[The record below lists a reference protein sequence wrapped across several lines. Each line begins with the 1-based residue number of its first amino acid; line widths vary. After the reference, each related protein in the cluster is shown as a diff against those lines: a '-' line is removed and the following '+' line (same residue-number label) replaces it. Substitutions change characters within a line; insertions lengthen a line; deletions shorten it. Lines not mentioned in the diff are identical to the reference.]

1 MKRIRVALG
10 IAAALFL
17 LTVIFIRSEERVAGL
32 NITATT
38 TMMQAAINDIGG
50 ERVKVH
56 VLIPGGSCPGHYDI
70 RPGDIRALKQ
80 SAILF
85 THGYEGFIP
94 RLRNAAGLPESQVI
108 RISVAENWQLPDV
121 YVRAAQAVA
130 AALSKTD
137 AAGRSEYLRRLKA
150 VQNRASAV
158 EAGIRQQ
165 AQRGAF
171 GSVAVICSEQ
181 QAAVLRWM
189 GFKVVAVYGRPE
201 EFTPSGMHHLVELGK
216 DKKVELVVDN
226 LQSGPAAGRQL
237 ARELGAR
244 HLLLSN
250 FPGGFDNTETW
261 ERTVLENMDRIV
273 TALSGR
279 KDGK

>member
-1 MKRIRVALG
+1 MKRIRAALG

-17 LTVIFIRSEERVAGL
+17 LTVIFIRFEERAAGL
-32 NITATT
+32 NVTATT
-38 TMMQAAINDIGG
+38 TMMRAAINDIGG
-50 ERVKVH
+50 ERVKVN

-70 RPGDIRALKQ
+70 RPGDIRTLKQ
-80 SAILF
+80 SALFF
-85 THGYEGFIP
+85 THDYEGFVP
-94 RLRNAAGLPESQVI
+94 RLCAAAKLPESRVM
-108 RISVAENWQLPDV
+108 RIPVSENWQLPDV

-130 AALSKTD
+130 AALSKVD
-137 AAGRSEYLRRLKA
+137 AAGRSEYLQHLKA
-150 VQNRASAV
+150 VQDKAGAV
-158 EAGIRQQ
+158 EAEIRKQ
-165 AQRGAF
+165 AQREDF

-189 GFKVVAVYGRPE
+189 GFKVAAVYGRPE
-201 EFTPSGMHHLVELGK
+201 EFTPSGMHHLVRMGK

-226 LQSGPAAGRQL
+226 LQSGPAAGREL

-250 FPGGFDNTETW
+250 FPDGFDNTETW
-261 ERTVLENMDRIV
+261 ERTVLENMKRIV
-273 TALSGR
+273 TALGGR